1 MTYLATRLSTLALT
15 TASLLSLAAC
25 AHADTPIPAGPQAA
39 PAAAVFGGNLATI
52 QPLLDAACESVTIRE
67 LPLEEMPIAQ
77 TSHIQAE
84 CSGLDHAGAP
94 REAEF
99 VFADDALA
107 FVWVLTGADEAG
119 TLRAALES
127 AHGTPSHDLPPATAF
142 TQARLALRHDTP
154 ELLYYGE
161 HVAPMYEGWF
171 DQMASQ
177 FAAQ

>member
-1 MTYLATRLSTLALT
+1 MNNPAPVRSALTLIALATT
-15 TASLLSLAAC
+15 TLAAC
-25 AHADTPIPAGPQAA
+25 ASAQTASPGPDQA
-39 PAAAVFGGNLATI
+39 PAVARFGSDLDTL
-52 QPLLDAACESVTIRE
+52 QPMLEAACTTLTIRE

-77 TSHIQAE
+77 TSHIQAD

-94 REAEF
+94 RDAEF

-107 FVWVLTGADEAG
+107 FVWVLTGAEEADA
-119 TLRAALES
+119 LRTALET
-127 AHGTPSHDLPPATAF
+127 AHGAPSHDLPPATAF

>member
-1 MTYLATRLSTLALT
+1 MNNPAPFRSALTLIALATT
-15 TASLLSLAAC
+15 TLAAC
-25 AHADTPIPAGPQAA
+25 ASAQPVAPAGPQSAPDAA
-39 PAAAVFGGNLATI
+39 RFGASLDVI
-52 QPLLDAACESVTIRE
+52 RPLLDVACTSITIRE

-107 FVWVLTGADEAG
+107 FVWVLTDAGEADA
-119 TLRAALES
+119 LRAALET
-127 AHGTPSHDLPPATAF
+127 AHGAPSHDLPPATAF

-154 ELLYYGE
+154 ELLYYGA
-161 HVAPMYEGWF
+161 HVAAMYEGWF
-171 DQMASQ
+171 DQMAAQ
-177 FAAQ
+177 FAQ